1 MNINHR
7 FVELLIHATTTNQ
20 FKDLFLQDGKDIPA
34 SRLQAKAHQTHETF
48 GTLSKKKGKVL
59 VLMPF
64 VGNSTEG
71 LLRHS
76 LFNHFKTI

>member
-1 MNINHR
+1 MQQQLINS
-7 FVELLIHATTTNQ
+7 NK

-34 SRLQAKAHQTHETF
+34 SRLQVKAHQTQETF

-71 LLRHS
+71 LLRDS
-76 LFNHFKTI
+76 LFNHFTNI